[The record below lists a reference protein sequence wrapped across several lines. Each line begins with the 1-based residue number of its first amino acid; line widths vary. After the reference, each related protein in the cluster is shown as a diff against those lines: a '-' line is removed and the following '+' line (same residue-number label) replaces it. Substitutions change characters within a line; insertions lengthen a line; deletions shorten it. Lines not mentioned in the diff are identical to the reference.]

1 MLTACLLEFKTSTIG
16 AAVTPEN
23 KIRFVK
29 TFKDRTYILLE
40 KVTFLKNKIKGE
52 LVLFMQCKQK

>member
-1 MLTACLLEFKTSTIG
+1 MG

-23 KIRFVK
+23 KIHIVK
-29 TFKDRTYILLE
+29 TIKDRTYILLE